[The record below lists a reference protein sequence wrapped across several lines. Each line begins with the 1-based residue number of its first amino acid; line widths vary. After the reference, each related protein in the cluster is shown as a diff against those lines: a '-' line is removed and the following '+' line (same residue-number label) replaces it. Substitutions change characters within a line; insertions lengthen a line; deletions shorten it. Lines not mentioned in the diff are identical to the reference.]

1 MPGEAL
7 CWGGLGGALR
17 GLGRKGG
24 RVNLRVEQAIR
35 VGVAERAAH
44 SSGPAWTRVWGQ
56 RGRKGHLLDAGR
68 WVSALCAD

>member
-1 MPGEAL
+1 M
-7 CWGGLGGALR
+7 
-17 GLGRKGG
+17 
-24 RVNLRVEQAIR
+24 NLRVEQAIR